1 MAIIRSKKQEM
12 YRLVDSRLPEEITI
26 ITVIVA
32 LSVLL
37 IFSILLTFSPGLF
50 NHVSVVKP
58 IETFILK
65 VSEGV
70 GFAAITYYQ
79 IIWIYIPLGLIGLWR
94 WSIWIFKKSSSL
106 LYYPISNC
114 NDEHLH
120 KYSIITPVYN
130 EDPTIFQDAIESW
143 IQNKPDEIIG
153 VIDHNDK
160 NCIEVFQR
168 ISIDKP
174 FMKLIVIDK
183 PGKRPALAEG
193 IREARNKIVALV
205 DSDTIW
211 EKDIRN
217 SILSPFKDPT
227 IGGVT
232 TRQHPIERR
241 TIWQKITDIFWDMR
255 NYYDLPAQTAMGQ
268 ALSCLSGRTSLY
280 RKDIIE
286 GSLDEFLNEIV
297 LERKKESGEDKC
309 LTRIVHSK
317 GWKTYYQSNAVI
329 YSYAAPD
336 FKTFWS
342 QRLRWS
348 RNSHNSDLV
357 SLWDGWAW
365 KHPFLAFHIIDRF
378 ISIFT
383 LFFGPIFFGV
393 ALFMNQYI
401 LALSILALWMI
412 GRGIKILPHLKRYPK
427 DIALLPIY
435 VVINF
440 ISAFV
445 KLYALVT
452 IRDQKWIRSKNRK
465 IGTSQLKNIK
475 NLILTSEIISCLI
488 FVVIY
493 IIK

>member
-1 MAIIRSKKQEM
+1 MRFP
-12 YRLVDSRLPEEITI
+12 VEITLIPII
-26 ITVIVA
+26 IT

-37 IFSILLTFSPGLF
+37 IFSLFYTFFPQSF
-50 NHVSVVKP
+50 DNISIVKP
-58 IETFILK
+58 IESIILTL
-65 VSEGV
+65 SETMGV
-70 GFAAITYYQ
+70 VAINYYQ
-79 IIWIYIPLGLIGLWR
+79 IIWIYLPLGLIGLWR

-106 LYYPISNC
+106 LYDPINPSSKFSTQ
-114 NDEHLH
+114 
-120 KYSIITPVYN
+120 KYSIITPVYK
-130 EDPTIFQDAIESW
+130 EDPLIFERAIKSW
-143 IQNKPDEIIG
+143 LQNKPNEIIA
-153 VIDHNDK
+153 VIDHNDRE
-160 NCIEVFQR
+160 NIAVFQKLSENR
-168 ISIDKP
+168 H
-174 FMKLIVIDK
+174 FMKLIVINK
-183 PGKRPALAEG
+183 AGKRPALAEG
-193 IREARNKIVALV
+193 IREAKNRIIALV

-211 EKDIRN
+211 EKNIRN
-217 SILSPFKDPT
+217 SILIPFDDPT

-286 GSLDEFLNEIV
+286 GSLDQFLNEIV

-317 GWKTYYQSNAVI
+317 GWKTYYQSNAII

-336 FKTFWS
+336 FKTFWG

-383 LFFGPIFFGV
+383 LFFGPIFFGI
-393 ALFMNQYI
+393 ALAMNHYI
-401 LALSILALWMI
+401 LAVSILILWMV
-412 GRGIKILPHLKRYPK
+412 GRGIKIIPHLKRHPK
-427 DIALLPIY
+427 DISLLPVY

-440 ISAFV
+440 MIAV
-445 KLYALVT
+445 IKLYALVT
-452 IRDQKWIRSKNRK
+452 IRDQKWIRATNRK
-465 IGTSQLKNIK
+465 IEGSSSKKIK
-475 NLILTSEIISCLI
+475 NSILTVEIISCLI
-488 FVVIY
+488 FLLVYVV
-493 IIK
+493 K

>member
-1 MAIIRSKKQEM
+1 M
-12 YRLVDSRLPEEITI
+12 YRSIDIRFPVEITLIPII
-26 ITVIVA
+26 IT

-37 IFSILLTFSPGLF
+37 IFSLFYTFLPQTFENISI
-50 NHVSVVKP
+50 VKP
-58 IETFILK
+58 IESSILWF
-65 VSEGV
+65 SETLGAV
-70 GFAAITYYQ
+70 AINYYQ
-79 IIWIYIPLGLIGLWR
+79 LIWIYLPLGLIGLWR

-106 LYYPISNC
+106 LYDPISASGKC
-114 NDEHLH
+114 SIQ
-120 KYSIITPVYN
+120 KYSIITPVYK
-130 EDPTIFQDAIESW
+130 EDPLIFRQAIESW
-143 IQNKPDEIIG
+143 LQNKPDEIIG
-153 VIDHNDK
+153 VIDHTDK
-160 NCIEVFQR
+160 ENISVFQKMSKNR
-168 ISIDKP
+168 P

-193 IREARNKIVALV
+193 IEKAKNRIIALV

-211 EKDIRN
+211 AKDIRN
-217 SILSPFKDPT
+217 SILIPFEDPT

-280 RKDIIE
+280 RKDVIE
-286 GSLDEFLNEIV
+286 GSLDQFLNEIV
-297 LERKKESGEDKC
+297 LDRKKESGEDKC

-336 FKTFWS
+336 FKTFWG

-383 LFFGPIFFGV
+383 LFFGPIFFGL
-393 ALFMNQYI
+393 ALYLNNYI
-401 LALSILALWMI
+401 LAISILILWMV
-412 GRGIKILPHLKRYPK
+412 GRGIKIIPHLKRHPE
-427 DIALLPIY
+427 DISLLPVY

-440 ISAFV
+440 MIAV
-445 KLYALVT
+445 IKLYALVT
-452 IRDQKWIRSKNRK
+452 IRDQKWIRSANRK
-465 IGTSQLKNIK
+465 TYGSSSKKIK
-475 NLILTSEIISCLI
+475 NSILTVEIIGCLI
-488 FVVIY
+488 FLLGFIF
-493 IIK
+493 K

>member
-1 MAIIRSKKQEM
+1 M
-12 YRLVDSRLPEEITI
+12 YKLTDRRASEEITLVFI
-26 ITVIVA
+26 IAA

-37 IFSILLTFSPGLF
+37 IFSIIFVILPEFFNKISLLE
-50 NHVSVVKP
+50 P
-58 IETFILK
+58 IQDLVLK
-65 VSEGV
+65 ISEFFGYV
-70 GFAAITYYQ
+70 AINYYQ
-79 IIWIYIPLGLIGLWR
+79 FIWIYLPLGAIGFWR
-94 WSIWIFKKSSSL
+94 WSVWLFKKSTSF
-106 LYYPISNC
+106 LYKPKIPS
-114 NDEHLH
+114 DDIHLH

-130 EDPTIFQDAIESW
+130 EDPKTFDQAIRSW
-143 IQNKPDEIIG
+143 IRNEPDEIIG
-153 VIDHNDK
+153 VIDQTDNR
-160 NCIEVFQR
+160 CIEVFQ
-168 ISIDKP
+168 SIAKDYT
-174 FMKLIVIDK
+174 FMKLIIATK

-193 IREARNKIVALV
+193 IKEARNKIVALV

-211 EKDIRN
+211 AENIRK
-217 SILSPFKDPT
+217 SILVPFDDPL

-280 RKDIIE
+280 RKDIITE
-286 GSLDEFLNEIV
+286 DLDIFLNEIV
-297 LERKKESGEDKC
+297 LGRKKESGEDKC
-309 LTRIVHSK
+309 LTRIVQSK

-348 RNSHNSDLV
+348 RNSHNSDLI
-357 SLWDGWAW
+357 SLWEGWAW

-383 LFFGPIFFGV
+383 LFFGPIFFGI
-393 ALFMNQYI
+393 ALYLNHYI
-401 LALSILALWMI
+401 LAVSILLLWMI
-412 GRGIKILPHLKRYPK
+412 GRGIKILPHLKRHPK
-427 DIALLPIY
+427 DIILLPVY
-435 VVINF
+435 VIINF
-440 ISAFV
+440 MIAII

-465 IGTSQLKNIK
+465 SVTSTFKKIK
-475 NLILTSEIISCLI
+475 NFILTSEIIGSLVFIII
-488 FVVIY
+488 FIVR
-493 IIK
+493 

>member
-1 MAIIRSKKQEM
+1 M
-12 YRLVDSRLPEEITI
+12 YKLTDRRASEEITLVFI
-26 ITVIVA
+26 IAA

-37 IFSILLTFSPGLF
+37 IFSIIFVILPEFFNKISLLE
-50 NHVSVVKP
+50 P
-58 IETFILK
+58 IQDLVLK
-65 VSEGV
+65 ISEFFGYV
-70 GFAAITYYQ
+70 AINYYQ
-79 IIWIYIPLGLIGLWR
+79 FIWIYLPLGAIGFWR
-94 WSIWIFKKSSSL
+94 WSVWLFKKSTSF
-106 LYYPISNC
+106 LYKPKIPS
-114 NDEHLH
+114 DDIHLP

-130 EDPTIFQDAIESW
+130 EDPKTFDQAIRSW
-143 IQNKPDEIIG
+143 IRNEPDEIIG
-153 VIDHNDK
+153 VIDQTDNR
-160 NCIEVFQR
+160 CIEVFQ
-168 ISIDKP
+168 SIAKDYT
-174 FMKLIVIDK
+174 FMKLIIATK

-193 IREARNKIVALV
+193 IKEAKNKIVALV

-211 EKDIRN
+211 AENIRK
-217 SILSPFKDPT
+217 SILTPFDDPL

-280 RKDIIE
+280 RKDIITE
-286 GSLDEFLNEIV
+286 DLNIFLNEIV
-297 LERKKESGEDKC
+297 LGRKKESGEDKC
-309 LTRIVHSK
+309 LTRIVQSK

-348 RNSHNSDLV
+348 RNSHNSDLI
-357 SLWDGWAW
+357 SLWEGWAW

-383 LFFGPIFFGV
+383 LFFGPIFFGI
-393 ALFMNQYI
+393 ALYLNHYI
-401 LALSILALWMI
+401 LAVSILLLWMI
-412 GRGIKILPHLKRYPK
+412 GRGIKILPHLKRHPK
-427 DIALLPIY
+427 DIILLPVY
-435 VVINF
+435 VIINF
-440 ISAFV
+440 MIAII

-465 IGTSQLKNIK
+465 SVTSTFKKIK
-475 NLILTSEIISCLI
+475 NFILTSEIIGSLVFIII
-488 FVVIY
+488 FIVR
-493 IIK
+493 

>member
-1 MAIIRSKKQEM
+1 M
-12 YRLVDSRLPEEITI
+12 YRLMDPRSSQEVTITLI
-26 ITVIVA
+26 ISV

-37 IFSILLTFSPGLF
+37 IFSIMYVFSPNF
-50 NHVSVVKP
+50 
-58 IETFILK
+58 FIKISLLQPLQFIVLK
-65 VSEGV
+65 LSEFLGYI
-70 GFAAITYYQ
+70 AINYYQ
-79 IIWIYIPLGLIGLWR
+79 LVWIYIPLGIIGLWR
-94 WSIWIFKKSSSL
+94 WSVWIFKKSTSF
-106 LYYPISNC
+106 LYKPKIPSN
-114 NDEHLH
+114 DRSYH

-130 EDPTIFQDAIESW
+130 EDPKIFDQAIRSW
-143 IQNKPDEIIG
+143 ITNEPNEIIG
-153 VIDHNDK
+153 VIDQSDSR
-160 NCIEVFQR
+160 CIEIFN
-168 ISIDKP
+168 SFAKDYS
-174 FMKLIVIDK
+174 FMKIIIATK

-193 IREARNKIVALV
+193 IKVAKYKIVALV

-211 EKDIRN
+211 EENIKK
-217 SILSPFKDPT
+217 SILSPFDDPL

-232 TRQHPIERR
+232 TRQHPIERK

-280 RKDIIE
+280 RKDIIIE
-286 GSLDEFLNEIV
+286 DLDNFLNEIV
-297 LERKKESGEDKC
+297 LGKKKESGEDKC
-309 LTRIVHSK
+309 LTRIVQSK

-348 RNSHNSDLV
+348 RNSHNSDLI
-357 SLWDGWAW
+357 SLWNGWAW

-383 LFFGPIFFGV
+383 LFFGPIFFGISLYLNHYV
-393 ALFMNQYI
+393 
-401 LALSILALWMI
+401 LAVSILLLWMI
-412 GRGIKILPHLKRYPK
+412 GRGIKIFPHLKRHPD
-427 DIALLPIY
+427 DIILLPVY

-440 ISAFV
+440 MIAII

-465 IGTSQLKNIK
+465 SVTSTFKKIK
-475 NLILTSEIISCLI
+475 NLILTTEIIGSLVFMVI
-488 FVVIY
+488 F
-493 IIK
+493 IIR

>member
-1 MAIIRSKKQEM
+1 M
-12 YRLVDSRLPEEITI
+12 YKLTDRRASEEITLVFI
-26 ITVIVA
+26 IAA

-37 IFSILLTFSPGLF
+37 IFSIIFVLLPEFF
-50 NHVSVVKP
+50 NKISLLEP
-58 IETFILK
+58 IQDLVLK
-65 VSEGV
+65 ISEFFGYV
-70 GFAAITYYQ
+70 AINYYQ
-79 IIWIYIPLGLIGLWR
+79 FIWIYLPLGAIGFWR
-94 WSIWIFKKSSSL
+94 WSVWLFKKSTSF
-106 LYYPISNC
+106 LYKPKIPS
-114 NDEHLH
+114 DDIHLH

-130 EDPTIFQDAIESW
+130 EDPKTFDQAIRSW
-143 IQNKPDEIIG
+143 IRNEPDEIIG
-153 VIDHNDK
+153 VIDHTDNR
-160 NCIEVFQR
+160 CIEVFQ
-168 ISIDKP
+168 SIAKDYT
-174 FMKLIVIDK
+174 FMKLIIATK

-193 IREARNKIVALV
+193 IKEARNEIVALV

-211 EKDIRN
+211 AENIRK
-217 SILSPFKDPT
+217 SILTPFDDLL

-280 RKDIIE
+280 RKDIITE
-286 GSLDEFLNEIV
+286 DLDIFLNEIV
-297 LERKKESGEDKC
+297 LGRKKESGEDKC
-309 LTRIVHSK
+309 LTRIVQSK

-348 RNSHNSDLV
+348 RNSHNSDLI
-357 SLWDGWAW
+357 SLWEGWAW

-383 LFFGPIFFGV
+383 LFFGPIFFGI
-393 ALFMNQYI
+393 ALYLNHHI
-401 LALSILALWMI
+401 LAVSILLLWII
-412 GRGIKILPHLKRYPK
+412 GRGIKILPHLKRHPK
-427 DIALLPIY
+427 DIILLPVY
-435 VVINF
+435 VIINF
-440 ISAFV
+440 MIAII

-465 IGTSQLKNIK
+465 SVTSTFKKIK
-475 NLILTSEIISCLI
+475 NFILTSEIIGSLVFIII
-488 FVVIY
+488 FIVR
-493 IIK
+493 